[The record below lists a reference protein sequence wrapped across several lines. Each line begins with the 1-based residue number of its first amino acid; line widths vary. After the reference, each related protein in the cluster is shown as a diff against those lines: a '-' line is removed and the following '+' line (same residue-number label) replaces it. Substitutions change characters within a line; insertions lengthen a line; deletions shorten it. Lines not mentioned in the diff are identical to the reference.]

1 MDHSDPVA
9 AHVLGALVR
18 DAVEALRAQVALVPA
33 LAPDGGDHPHDGDDH
48 IGAPHVHRV
57 RIATRRLRAV
67 CSFGMPAWGDDPA
80 LSSANA
86 RLRSLA
92 RGFGPVR
99 DLDVTLA
106 AAGEGRAPVTSAH
119 REELVRRARHRR
131 AARAVAMVDVLGGKH
146 WERTLERIARAGE
159 LGSWRGGAMARDDA
173 PVVLAHLLDRWW
185 WPLADGLEG
194 LDGLDA
200 HGRHRV
206 RIRAKKLRYVAE
218 MLGPSTPDDG
228 GRRALVTAVKAV
240 QDALGVE
247 QDVRTGHALVVDLGL
262 SAVDPDWDPLGE
274 EVHAARDALLAAPLF
289 WRG

>member
-9 AHVLGALVR
+9 AHVLGALVG

-67 CSFGMPAWGDDPA
+67 CSFGMPAWPHDPA
-80 LSSANA
+80 LSAANA

-92 RGFGPVR
+92 RGFGPLR

-106 AAGEGRAPVTSAH
+106 AAKEGHAPVAPAH
-119 REELVRRARHRR
+119 REELVHRVAHRR
-131 AARAVAMVDVLGGKH
+131 AGTAGDMVEVLAGKR
-146 WERTLERIARAGE
+146 WEQALERIARAGE
-159 LGSWRGGAMARDDA
+159 HGAWRGAAMARDDS
-173 PVVLAHLLDRWW
+173 PVVLAHLLDGWW

-218 MLGPSTPDDG
+218 MLGEWTPDED
-228 GRRALVTAVKAV
+228 GRRAMVAAVKAV

-262 SAVDPDWDPLGE
+262 RAVDPDWDPLGE
-274 EVHAARDALLAAPLF
+274 EVRAARDALLAAPLF